1 MKRWLASPVRSGYYK
16 SASFTAFSKS
26 HVYLKLQDR
35 KKDFES
41 ALGFGLDEQRL
52 AELAGGATA
61 LALYDIGK
69 IELVFVT
76 EVSRARAAAMTMFK
90 QASTFEERSAGGTSY
105 YVREVSTD
113 GGRLI
118 QQFCFAHIEGRLIVT
133 TAESLMLRALA
144 NTKSQ
149 TADSLAPA
157 VIKAAES
164 AEGFTAHDVTMFL
177 DQAQLN
183 GNRLFMSYWIHDN
196 LRELAAIESGLVDLR
211 ISAEG
216 LEEQRWF
223 KLKKADSAGAD
234 VAGEEL
240 AGLSAFAPPGTQMIQ
255 VRANAS
261 GEILAAEASD
271 ALFGALPV
279 DQEHAQAVGGP
290 PSYADSSASSER
302 VSRYSHL
309 DSRFDLDV
317 DDPDAPG
324 RGAVAT
330 TSQAGY
336 SSDFNKRLGAM
347 LGAGGAKT
355 YTALARSR
363 TGTTKPF
370 VGFEHALVIA
380 LSPETRVDRSALE
393 QMISDELRARFVVG
407 GPADQFRWEDDG
419 EARFVAQSLLER
431 GAAYGISG
439 RYLVLASSKDF
450 AKEILNAGTAAR
462 PARDGAAQ
470 PVRSYT
476 LLRIAEAKPAFDL
489 LTSKLDRSRPGG
501 FTDPGDST
509 NPDRK
514 INFFSENVSSL
525 VGALGFR
532 QVEFRQ
538 RAGGDQLR
546 ERAVYLW

>member
-1 MKRWLASPVRSGYYK
+1 MVVA
-16 SASFTAFSKS
+16 
-26 HVYLKLQDR
+26 
-35 KKDFES
+35 
-41 ALGFGLDEQRL
+41 
-52 AELAGGATA
+52 
-61 LALYDIGK
+61 
-69 IELVFVT
+69 
-76 EVSRARAAAMTMFK
+76 
-90 QASTFEERSAGGTSY
+90 
-105 YVREVSTD
+105 
-113 GGRLI
+113 
-118 QQFCFAHIEGRLIVT
+118 
-133 TAESLMLRALA
+133 
-144 NTKSQ
+144 
-149 TADSLAPA
+149 A

-164 AEGFTAHDVTMFL
+164 AEGFTAHDVTMYL

-196 LRELAAIESGLVDLR
+196 LRELATIESGLVDLR
-211 ISAEG
+211 MSAEG

-223 KLKKADSAGAD
+223 KLKKADPNSAD

-240 AGLSAFAPPGTQMIQ
+240 AGLTAFAPPGTQMIQ

-271 ALFGALPV
+271 ALFGALPI
-279 DQEHAQAVGGP
+279 DQEQGPADGGGP
-290 PSYADSSASSER
+290 PSLTDSSSSER

-330 TSQAGY
+330 TSQAVY

-355 YTALARSR
+355 YTTLSRSR
-363 TGTTKPF
+363 TGTTRPF

-380 LSPETRVDRSALE
+380 LKPETRVDRSALE
-393 QMISDELRARFVVG
+393 QMITDELRARFVVG

-450 AKEILNAGTAAR
+450 AKEILNAGGAAR
-462 PARDGAAQ
+462 PPRDGAAQ

-501 FTDPGDST
+501 VADPSDSS

-514 INFFSENVSSL
+514 INFFSENLSSL
-525 VGALGFR
+525 VAAMGFR
-532 QVEFRQ
+532 QAEFRQ
-538 RAGGDQLR
+538 RAAGDQLR